1 MPCVVAEVAQGE
13 GGGGRQGK
21 WYFQPRSHPWTPDP
35 SSMQN
40 QNIRLYKEEARLGRQ
55 PCFGLGAPRST
66 CWADQKLGHEQC
78 CPKELRVRKLPCKPP
93 VTNSHFLFSFKN
105 VLYNTS
111 YRKSEKTEKCSR
123 RKCHPCAS
131 TQRGS
136 LWAEQ
141 EFLHSFRHNC
151 IQSVRLLNLEC

>member
-66 CWADQKLGHEQC
+66 CWADQKLGHGQC

-93 VTNSHFLFSFKN
+93 VTNSHFLFSFKKFT
-105 VLYNTS
+105 VLMYAWVTTYFFYEAGKHWHLHLEGRIIKELRTQITHEYWNTNT
-111 YRKSEKTEKCSR
+111 K
-123 RKCHPCAS
+123 
-131 TQRGS
+131 
-136 LWAEQ
+136 
-141 EFLHSFRHNC
+141 
-151 IQSVRLLNLEC
+151 